1 MNQSIKISLL
11 AAAVFIAVAL
21 VMAFYNTIV
30 SPPRELSFKNQY
42 VPIVNKD
49 IESTKTKSNDKELDT
64 AYTAV
69 LHELCFM
76 LKESRLSANEHDEL
90 KESFVKAY
98 VPQYVAVCNHK
109 FSQSVWNEVV
119 LKQMQSHVK
128 EIQSLTTS
136 DNKII
141 AGGDINTSLNEV
153 NNTILRYYGAK
164 SAAAASG
171 YRGLNSA
178 RERIKTAQNYA
189 QSSPISNCRD
199 LVKKLNT
206 VADRLNNAHV
216 KHLAS
221 RVDVLATYY
230 YQYPQYQFNDLSK
243 EIYQEVIDYRNN
255 AKSVYGSVKDLNSI
269 DNTYTQYCR
278 NANQYYQSKQY

>member
-1 MNQSIKISLL
+1 MNKSIKISLL

-21 VMAFYNTIV
+21 AMAFYSTIV
-30 SPPRELSFKNQY
+30 FPPRELSFKKQY
-42 VPIVNKD
+42 VLVVNKD
-49 IESTKTKSNDKELDT
+49 IESVKTKSNDQELAT

-69 LHELCFM
+69 LHELYFM

-90 KESFVKAY
+90 KESFIKTY
-98 VPQYVAVCNHK
+98 VHLYVAACNHR

-119 LKQMQSHVK
+119 LKQMRSHVK
-128 EIQSLTTS
+128 EIQSLATS

-141 AGGDINTSLNEV
+141 ADGDVNTSLNEV
-153 NNTILRYYGAK
+153 NNIIVRYYGAE
-164 SAAAASG
+164 SATAASG

-178 RERIKTAQNYA
+178 RERIKTARDYA
-189 QSSPISNCRD
+189 QSSPISNWRG
-199 LVKKLNT
+199 LVNKLNA

-216 KHLAS
+216 RHLAS
-221 RVDVLATYY
+221 RVDELPTYY
-230 YQYPQYQFNDLSK
+230 YYYPQYQFNDLSK
-243 EIYQEVIDYRNN
+243 EIYQDVIDYRNN
-255 AKSVYGSVKDLNSI
+255 VKSVYGSVKDLNSI